1 MCSVVGTGTALC
13 CPARALHRHRSCVQ
27 PQKMGCTIPWA
38 GHLSQTCTWLLYIRI
53 SIRILFRRCLCFA
66 QLQHATV
73 GRGPDPSLEEVSAA
87 AFFQFFCHQI
97 YPQARNEVH
106 SISVR
111 VTRHQDSFRHHFLPK
126 WILIPFFLV
135 LMRNHFSVN

>member
-1 MCSVVGTGTALC
+1 MHVLCGGHWHSPLLPSPGSAQAQELCSISENGLHHPMGRRPFTDMHMA
-13 CPARALHRHRSCVQ
+13 ALHQNIHQ
-27 PQKMGCTIPWA
+27 DIIQKM
-38 GHLSQTCTWLLYIRI
+38 SV
-53 SIRILFRRCLCFA
+53 FRTTPACYS
-66 QLQHATV
+66 
-73 GRGPDPSLEEVSAA
+73 PDPSLEEVSAA

-135 LMRNHFSVN
+135 LMRNHLSVN